1 MIDNQQRRDFLGVA
15 AAATV
20 LALLPACSDSAVPG
34 LAVGEQFPAATLQDL
49 DGRSVALA
57 NYAGTALVVNFW
69 ATWCAPCRRE
79 MPSLQ
84 RLSEQFRAQ
93 DLQVLGITVDDDLNL
108 VREFQLRHQIGFRLL
123 SDRGQ
128 KLSRD
133 VLQVPVFPM
142 TYLVTR
148 AGLVARLVPGEQ
160 DWMASSMLSEIE
172 QLLAVRRQ
180 QPAAVEP
187 LR

>member
-1 MIDNQQRRDFLGVA
+1 MDNQQRRDFLGVA
-15 AAATV
+15 AAATL
-20 LALLPACSDSAVPG
+20 LALLPACSDSVVSGVA
-34 LAVGEQFPAATLQDL
+34 AGERFPAATLQDL
-49 DGRSVALA
+49 HGRRVALA
-57 NYAGTALVVNFW
+57 DYAGTALVVNFW

-84 RLSEQFRAQ
+84 RLSALFHAQ

-128 KLSRD
+128 KFSRD

-148 AGLVARLVPGEQ
+148 AGLVARLIPGEQ
-160 DWMASSMLSEIE
+160 DWMASSILQDIE

-180 QPAAVEP
+180 QPAAANQ

>member
-1 MIDNQQRRDFLGVA
+1 
-15 AAATV
+15 
-20 LALLPACSDSAVPG
+20 
-34 LAVGEQFPAATLQDL
+34 
-49 DGRSVALA
+49 
-57 NYAGTALVVNFW
+57 
-69 ATWCAPCRRE
+69 

-84 RLSEQFRAQ
+84 RLSEQFHAQ
-93 DLQVLGITVDDDLNL
+93 DLQVLGISVDDDLNL
-108 VREFQLRHQIGFRLL
+108 VREFQLRHQIRFRLL

-148 AGLVARLVPGEQ
+148 AGLVVRLIPGER
-160 DWMASSMLSEIE
+160 DWMASSMLSDIE

-180 QPAAVEP
+180 QPAAV
-187 LR
+187 